1 MCAGARLVRPKETVA
16 DTAGN
21 ALFLCPLHGLVVVG
35 AGGYITERACLNF
48 LEKGNNGSDEHSVVG
63 RQISHCNGLRMSCCI
78 SRNRN
83 IGSENRTII
92 CTDLNF
98 VSTCL
103 QINRVCY
110 FLTIHFNDYIRQLGG
125 CYNKRNCILR
135 CRQKGRSIRIKS
147 IIAAGS
153 SNLIK
158 EILSFHIFKGLC
170 CTCFR
175 ILTASS
181 NIFCFNEIIVFKNRC
196 IRRNTA
202 DNTA

>member
-1 MCAGARLVRPKETVA
+1 
-16 DTAGN
+16 
-21 ALFLCPLHGLVVVG
+21 
-35 AGGYITERACLNF
+35 
-48 LEKGNNGSDEHSVVG
+48 
-63 RQISHCNGLRMSCCI
+63 MSCCI

-147 IIAAGS
+147 IIAARS
-153 SNLIK
+153 SDFIK
-158 EILSFHIFKGLC
+158 EIFRFHKVKGLFC
-170 CTCFR
+170 SS
-175 ILTASS
+175 ILVLKASRDIS
-181 NIFCFNEIIVFKNRC
+181 RFHEIIVFKNRG

-202 DNTA
+202 CNTA

>member
-1 MCAGARLVRPKETVA
+1 
-16 DTAGN
+16 
-21 ALFLCPLHGLVVVG
+21 
-35 AGGYITERACLNF
+35 
-48 LEKGNNGSDEHSVVG
+48 
-63 RQISHCNGLRMSCCI
+63 MSCCI

-83 IGSENRTII
+83 IEIENLAII
-92 CTDLNF
+92 CTDF
-98 VSTCL
+98 DSISTRF

-110 FLTIHFNDYIRQLGG
+110 FLTIHFNDYIRQLSR
-125 CYNKRNCILR
+125 CYNKRNCIFR
-135 CRQKGRSIRIKS
+135 CWQEGRSIRIKS

-181 NIFCFNEIIVFKNRC
+181 NIFCFNEIIVFKTGC

>member
-1 MCAGARLVRPKETVA
+1 
-16 DTAGN
+16 
-21 ALFLCPLHGLVVVG
+21 
-35 AGGYITERACLNF
+35 
-48 LEKGNNGSDEHSVVG
+48 
-63 RQISHCNGLRMSCCI
+63 MSCCI

-83 IGSENRTII
+83 IGIENRTII
-92 CTDLNF
+92 CADF
-98 VSTCL
+98 DSISTRF
-103 QINRVCY
+103 QINWVCY

-153 SNLIK
+153 SDFIK
-158 EILSFHIFKGLC
+158 EIFRFHKVKGLFC
-170 CTCFR
+170 SSV
-175 ILTASS
+175 LVLKASS
-181 NIFCFNEIIVFKNRC
+181 NIFSFHEIIVFKNRG